1 MLTVIRSLRT
11 DLELKLSMTSL
22 AEEKSPTLVILF
34 VLLWSPDFFLFFFP
48 ALRGS

>member
-1 MLTVIRSLRT
+1 MLTVIRSLRI

-22 AEEKSPTLVILF
+22 AEEKSPPLLVSL
-34 VLLWSPDFFLFFFP
+34 VLIWSLGFFLFFFP